1 MGEKLPCDKHAEQ
14 IKTLFENTKD
24 LRDIKEVIHSLDKN
38 MALQTQLLQNVV
50 EYDEKQDRRM
60 DEQQKTIEKINDNL
74 TELTEGQR
82 RTNEELKSLGN
93 RIDKVEH
100 KVKNNEEKHS
110 VDLRDV
116 NKKKYIERIFTYAI
130 PSSGITIVLLKIIEM
145 LISK

>member
-14 IKTLFENTKD
+14 IKILFENTKD

>member
-1 MGEKLPCDKHAEQ
+1 MEERLPCDKHAEQ

>member
-24 LRDIKEVIHSLDKN
+24 LRDTKEIIHSLDKN